1 MRIKTLISA
10 TLASLLL
17 VACDSGTSVV
27 DKNIEVLPRPAKLL
41 EIHLKNMHEFLN
53 YPAVVQSRQLSV
65 LSFEVGG
72 MLNELNVLEA
82 QNVVKG
88 EVLATLDQRDLK
100 AKVASAQAQYKNANS
115 EYQRALRLIKQNA
128 ISKSKLGERKSKRE
142 VNKAQLET
150 AQKALQDA
158 VLIAPFAGAIAK
170 ISIEKQQ
177 IIQAGKPA
185 ITLLGK
191 AGLEAVF
198 NLPSS
203 IVARVK
209 RKEEASRDSY
219 LILNV
224 APDREIPIRFK
235 EAALEADAA
244 SQTYAVTFA
253 FDKPEDL
260 NILPGMNAVV
270 WLKDPSK
277 PAINNKILIPL
288 TSIAVDGEQKYVWV
302 LDKNTMLVARRDIT
316 IEADVGE
323 RAGVSSGLQVGEV
336 IVEAGVALLAEGM
349 KVSKW
354 SK

>member
-27 DKNIEVLPRPAKLL
+27 DKSVEVLPRPAKLL
-41 EIHLKNMHEFLN
+41 DIHLKNMHEFLN

-82 QNVVKG
+82 QSVVKG

-209 RKEEASRDSY
+209 GKKEASRDSY

-224 APDREIPIRFK
+224 APDRKIPIRFK